1 MEEQK
6 MKRRNA
12 LMRIAAMS
20 GGLVFFANCPNFL
33 KRNTYA
39 KYCNG
44 CNQDQVKYGSTYC
57 NYTNYTDYC
66 GPLKG

>member
-20 GGLVFFANCPNFL
+20 GGLVFLAKCNFL

-39 KYCNG
+39 KYCNACG
-44 CNQDQVKYGSTYC
+44 QDQVKYGSTYC